1 MCLARKKLLSS
12 FKKKLNIKNWLEQK
26 DQEVWNL
33 WERYNKDMIQMKC
46 LWEEKINKRIIVK
59 YNYNTRHVIT

>member
-33 WERYNKDMIQMKC
+33 WERYNKDTIQMKC